1 MKRSILAILS
11 VLTLATGCI
20 PGVMDQAKPS
30 EPPVINAFAAK
41 PGNPPGAYILTWD
54 VSGATKV
61 RIEPD
66 LGVVGSDGTSLV
78 LATVS
83 TQYVLTA
90 TNEMGST
97 SAMVYVVVPELVEPD
112 LRVTSVSQ
120 CETADGYAI
129 CYTLQNRGRA
139 DAGASMTELYVNG
152 EYKDEDYVDG
162 IAAGASVTRQFT
174 GWACYSA
181 ATESVE
187 VVADAGNAVKEAN
200 EDNNK
205 KQLSVVVTVVY
216 DFVNRANMAIW
227 KSGPPPAHL
236 FWGGAVT
243 DERGCACYREDKK
256 LEDDT
261 GPKRVL
267 QTRPKWVDDGW
278 IQGTY
283 QEMATGMFRGRYIVQ
298 PGDRFVA
305 RVGFLKNAHGGEV
318 TFRVMIR
325 PDGGPNTWIAVETK
339 AYGGTMKTID
349 VPLQPWVAKRADF
362 VLEVQ
367 ANGSPLQDWA
377 VWEEAKI
384 IRR

>member
-1 MKRSILAILS
+1 MIKLLNLILALS
-11 VLTLATGCI
+11 MVVAGCASLTDIGRSD
-20 PGVMDQAKPS
+20 V
-30 EPPVINAFAAK
+30 PPVINAFAAQ

-66 LGVVGSDGTSLV
+66 IGDVGSDGTSLV
-78 LATVS
+78 LADVS

-97 SAMVYVVVPELVEPD
+97 SAIVYVAVLESVEPD
-112 LRVTSVSQ
+112 LRVTGISQ

-139 DAGASMTELYVNG
+139 DAGASTTELYING

-187 VVADAGNAVKEAN
+187 VVADAGNTVKEAN

-243 DERGCACYREDKK
+243 DEHGCACYREDRK

-278 IQGTY
+278 IQVTY

-305 RVGFLKNAHGGEV
+305 RVGFLKRADGGEV

-325 PDGGPNTWIAVETK
+325 PDGGPNTWIATETK
-339 AYGGTMKTID
+339 AYDGTMKTID
-349 VPLQPWVAKRADF
+349 VALQPWAAKRADF

-367 ANGSPLQDWA
+367 ANGSSLQDWA